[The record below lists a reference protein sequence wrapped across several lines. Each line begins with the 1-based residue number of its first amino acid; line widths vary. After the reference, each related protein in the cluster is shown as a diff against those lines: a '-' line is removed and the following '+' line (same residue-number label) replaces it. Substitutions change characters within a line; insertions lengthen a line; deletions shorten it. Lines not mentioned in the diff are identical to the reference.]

1 MASISQTDRLTN
13 IKKALMILMK
23 INTFEFNIHSRKPKN
38 IMTFSR
44 HCLFGKLNHF
54 INIWLTKFF
63 DDTVKPI

>member
-44 HCLFGKLNHF
+44 HCLFGKLN
-54 INIWLTKFF
+54 IL
-63 DDTVKPI
+63 